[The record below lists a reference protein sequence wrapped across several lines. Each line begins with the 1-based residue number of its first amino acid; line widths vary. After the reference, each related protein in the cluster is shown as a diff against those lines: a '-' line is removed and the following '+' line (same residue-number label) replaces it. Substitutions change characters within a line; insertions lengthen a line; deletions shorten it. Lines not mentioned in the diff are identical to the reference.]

1 MAAARGSGRL
11 LGKGTAEPS
20 QEGAKGGGPGHFY
33 SLRRLLFEI
42 NIEEGIP
49 TPRRTPWFS
58 TAKGLREPSVV
69 PTGVSAGLAQPAPSD
84 PLRQRHAMP
93 KCWEKGAGREGH
105 GWPCYCWQEVAPF
118 FPDGETEARGGLGT
132 CPSHSQ

>member
-58 TAKGLREPSVV
+58 TATAARAERGAHGHKRWAG
-69 PTGVSAGLAQPAPSD
+69 SAGSL
-84 PLRQRHAMP
+84 
-93 KCWEKGAGREGH
+93 
-105 GWPCYCWQEVAPF
+105 
-118 FPDGETEARGGLGT
+118 
-132 CPSHSQ
+132 